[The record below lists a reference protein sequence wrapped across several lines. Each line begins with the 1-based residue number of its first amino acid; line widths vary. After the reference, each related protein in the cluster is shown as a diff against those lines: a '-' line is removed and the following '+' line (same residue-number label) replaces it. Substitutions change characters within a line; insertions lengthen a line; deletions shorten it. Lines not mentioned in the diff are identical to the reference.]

1 MVIIFHNGSCLFSC
15 AIRGISYF
23 LVFSLPMIIWQI
35 RRLAK
40 NFEPCTFSLRVNTR
54 CGNCIPTLDSC
65 YLALFL
71 NRGCMQIY
79 VFLLQLKVTSS
90 TNHGVTLH
98 IGKDVIMLTANN
110 ARRARQS
117 SREKKLF
124 VSKQD
129 RSCGMPLAGTRAQ
142 MRRKRFQPS
151 VGLKQLHGPT
161 ICSF

>member
-1 MVIIFHNGSCLFSC
+1 MVIIFHNGSCVFSF
-15 AIRGISYF
+15 AIGGFSYF

-40 NFEPCTFSLRVNTR
+40 KSEPCIFSLRVNTR

-71 NRGCMQIY
+71 NRGCMEIY

-98 IGKDVIMLTANN
+98 IGNAVIIFTAND
-110 ARRARQS
+110 ARRTRQS
-117 SREKKLF
+117 SRKKEYLF
-124 VSKQD
+124 RNKID
-129 RSCGMPLAGTRAQ
+129 LAVCR
-142 MRRKRFQPS
+142 
-151 VGLKQLHGPT
+151 
-161 ICSF
+161 